1 MFPGMGYGY
10 GYGYGGYGYRIDPTM
25 LLLIPAILLT
35 LYAQFKVT
43 STTSRYFNVRS
54 NRGLTGEEVARKIL
68 DSNGL
73 YNVRVEMVRGRLS
86 DHYDPRSNVVRLSQD
101 VYSRTSITSIAVAAH
116 ECGHAI
122 QHAHGYAPLNIR
134 SSLVPVVNFA
144 SNMSW
149 IFIMLGFVMGGS
161 LLKVGILLFSASVLF
176 QIVTL
181 PVEFN
186 ASNRALAQMTS
197 LGIVDDREVRQS
209 RKVLQA
215 AALTYVAAAVTAIL
229 QLLRLVLIAQNRDD

>member
-1 MFPGMGYGY
+1 MPM
-10 GYGYGGYGYRIDPTM
+10 YGYGGLGYYRLDPTM
-25 LLLIPAILLT
+25 FLLIPAILLT
-35 LYAQFKVT
+35 IYAQYKVT
-43 STTSRYFNVRS
+43 STTSRYFNVRAD
-54 NRGLTGEEVARKIL
+54 RGYTGEDTARRIL

-73 YNVRVEMVRGRLS
+73 YDVRIEMVRGRLS
-86 DHYDPRSNVVRLSQD
+86 DHYDPRSKVLRLSQD
-101 VYSRTSITSIAVAAH
+101 VYSGRSITSVAVAAH

-122 QHAHGYAPLNIR
+122 QHAHGYAPLNLR

-149 IFIMLGFVMGGS
+149 IFIMLGFVTTGPF
-161 LLKVGILLFSASVLF
+161 LKIGILLFSASVLF

-186 ASNRALAQMTS
+186 ASSRALTQLTS

-229 QLLRLVLIAQNRDD
+229 QLLRLLMIANNRDD

>member
-1 MFPGMGYGY
+1 MYY
-10 GYGYGGYGYRIDPTM
+10 DRTM
-25 LLLIPAILLT
+25 LLLIPAVLLT
-35 LYAQFKVT
+35 IYAQYKVS
-43 STTSRYFNVRS
+43 STTNRFFNVRA
-54 NRGLTGEEVARKIL
+54 NRGYNGEETARKIL

-73 YNVRVEMVRGRLS
+73 FNVRIEMVRGRLS
-86 DHYDPRSNVVRLSQD
+86 DHYDPRTKVLRLSQD
-101 VYSRTSITSIAVAAH
+101 VYSGTSITSVAVAAH

-149 IFIMLGFVMGGS
+149 IFIMLGFFTRGIF
-161 LLKVGILLFSASVLF
+161 LQIGILLFAASVLF

-186 ASNRALAQMTS
+186 ASSRALTQLTS

-229 QLLRLVLIAQNRDD
+229 QLLRLVMIANNRDD

>member
-1 MFPGMGYGY
+1 MVPGMGYGGYY
-10 GYGYGGYGYRIDPTM
+10 GMYYDRTM
-25 LLLIPAILLT
+25 LLLIPAVLLT
-35 LYAQFKVT
+35 IYAQYKVS
-43 STTSRYFNVRS
+43 STTNRFFNVRA
-54 NRGLTGEEVARKIL
+54 NRGYNGEETARKIL

-73 YNVRVEMVRGRLS
+73 FNVRIEMVRGRLS
-86 DHYDPRSNVVRLSQD
+86 DHYDPRTKVLRLSQD
-101 VYSRTSITSIAVAAH
+101 VYSGTSITSVAVAAH

-149 IFIMLGFVMGGS
+149 IFIMLGFFTRGIF
-161 LLKVGILLFSASVLF
+161 LQIGILLFAASVLF

-186 ASNRALAQMTS
+186 ASSRALTQLTS
-197 LGIVDDREVRQS
+197 LEIVDDREVRQS

-229 QLLRLVLIAQNRDD
+229 QLLRLVMIANNRDD

>member
-1 MFPGMGYGY
+1 MPY
-10 GYGYGGYGYRIDPTM
+10 YGYGGYGYYGWDPTFII
-25 LLLIPAILLT
+25 LVPAILFT
-35 LYAQFKVT
+35 IYAQFKVS
-43 STTSRYFNVRS
+43 STTSRFLRVNTQ
-54 NRGLTGEEVARKIL
+54 RGFTGEQVARRIL
-68 DSNGL
+68 ESNGL
-73 YNVRVEMVRGRLS
+73 YDVRIEMVRGHLS
-86 DHYDPRSNVVRLSQD
+86 DHYDPRNKVLRLSQD
-101 VYSRTSITSIAVAAH
+101 IYYGTSVTSVAVAAH

-122 QHAHGYAPLNIR
+122 QHAKGYVPLNLR

-149 IFIMLGFVMGGS
+149 IFIMLGFVTRGV
-161 LLKVGILLFSASVLF
+161 LLEVGIILFSASVLF

-186 ASNRALAQMTS
+186 ASSRALTQLTT
-197 LGIVDDREVRQS
+197 LGIVDDREVRES

-229 QLLRLVLIAQNRDD
+229 QLLRLVLIANSRDD

>member
-1 MFPGMGYGY
+1 MFPGMGYG
-10 GYGYGGYGYRIDPTM
+10 GYYSMYYDRTM
-25 LLLIPAILLT
+25 LLLIPAVLLT
-35 LYAQFKVT
+35 IYAQYKVS
-43 STTSRYFNVRS
+43 STTNRFFNVRTT
-54 NRGLTGEEVARKIL
+54 RGYSGEETARKIL

-73 YNVRVEMVRGRLS
+73 FNVRIEMVRGRLS
-86 DHYDPRSNVVRLSQD
+86 DHYDPRTRVLRLSQD
-101 VYSRTSITSIAVAAH
+101 VYTGTSITSVAVAAH

-122 QHAHGYAPLNIR
+122 QHAHGYVPLNIR
-134 SSLVPVVNFA
+134 SSLVPIVNFA

-149 IFIMLGFVMGGS
+149 IFIMLGFLTRGIF
-161 LLKVGILLFSASVLF
+161 LQLGILLFTASVLF

-186 ASNRALAQMTS
+186 ASSRALTQLTS
-197 LGIVDDREVRQS
+197 LGIVDNREVRES

-229 QLLRLVLIAQNRDD
+229 QLLRLVMIANNRDD